1 MLQTVASD
9 GAAVLDLVELAAWR
23 APSAWMDRLRRV
35 LLPRRAGP
43 PAVPGLVEELT
54 SQRAADRVGERVVVL
69 VEEHDE
75 EDPTVAVGR
84 AEHQGPDVDGVC
96 LVRAPRDGAA
106 VSVGSFVEG
115 VVVDAV
121 GVDLVVEVR

>member
-1 MLQTVASD
+1 MVGS
-9 GAAVLDLVELAAWR
+9 VL
-23 APSAWMDRLRRV
+23 V
-35 LLPRRAGP
+35 LLG
-43 PAVPGLVEELT
+43 GLVIATLPP
-54 SQRAADRVGERVVVL
+54 SSAAADVDLLELLRGTATGRMAGLVVVL